1 MLGPRN
7 VRNFNDMRELSAF
20 SMPIAPPLLPELDD
34 IVKGASPQKRADA
47 MLKISGL
54 FREGAGQ
61 FRPQHV
67 DLFDGILTGLV
78 LNTDINARAELAA
91 QMADLANAPPM
102 LINKLVRDDEIKIA
116 GPLLRASPLIDEDTL
131 TDIARNKGQPH
142 LLAMSVRA
150 SLSPPVTDVILRRG
164 EREVIRSVAGN
175 EGAAFSPIGYSSLV
189 KRAADDGVLA
199 ISLGQR
205 SDLSQT
211 HLKQLM
217 NSSVDLVRRRL
228 FEAASPARK
237 AAINQVLDDMPGVEA
252 IETPQRDFNQAQ
264 RAILALHRTGR
275 LDEAKVFELAKD
287 YKYDATVAAL
297 AMMTGVKIS
306 IVDHLMTGD
315 RHDPILIMGKS
326 LDFDWPTVK
335 ALIVLR
341 SGVARVP
348 ASSTFEEARGN
359 YERLV
364 PVTAQRV
371 LNFWKSRKD

>member
-1 MLGPRN
+1 
-7 VRNFNDMRELSAF
+7 
-20 SMPIAPPLLPELDD
+20 MPMTPPLLPEFDD

-54 FREGAGQ
+54 FRQGAGQ
-61 FRPQHV
+61 FRAQHV
-67 DLFDGILTGLV
+67 DLFDGILTGLIP
-78 LNTDINARAELAA
+78 NTDIGARAELAT

-102 LINKLVRDDEIKIA
+102 LVNKLVRDDEIRIA
-116 GPLLRASPLIDEDTL
+116 GPLLRLSPLVDEDTL
-131 TDIARNKGQPH
+131 TDIARDKGQPH
-142 LLAMSVRA
+142 LLAMSVRS
-150 SLSPPVTDVILRRG
+150 SLSMPVTDVLLRRG

-175 EGAAFSPIGYSSLV
+175 EGAKFSPIGYSSLV

-205 SDLSQT
+205 NDLSSG

-217 NSSVDLVRRRL
+217 SGSVDLVRRRL

-237 AAINQVLDDMPGVEA
+237 AAINQALDDIPGAGALEA
-252 IETPQRDFNQAQ
+252 PKRDFNQAQ
-264 RAILALHRTGR
+264 RAVLALQRTDR
-275 LDEAKVFELAKD
+275 LNEAKLFEFAKD

-326 LDFDWPTVK
+326 LDLGWPTVK

-341 SGVARVP
+341 TGVAKVP
-348 ASSTFEEARGN
+348 GMASLEEARAN

-371 LNFWKSRKD
+371 LNFWKSRKG

>member
-1 MLGPRN
+1 
-7 VRNFNDMRELSAF
+7 
-20 SMPIAPPLLPELDD
+20 MPISPPLLPELDD
-34 IVKGASPQKRADA
+34 IVKGASPQRRAAA

-54 FREGAGQ
+54 FRQGAGQ

-78 LNTDINARAELAA
+78 PNTDINARAELAA

-102 LINKLVRDDEIKIA
+102 LVNKLVRDDEIKIA
-116 GPLLRASPLIDEDTL
+116 GPLLRLSPLVDEETL
-131 TDIARNKGQPH
+131 TDIARNKGQSH
-142 LLAMSVRA
+142 LMAMSVRT
-150 SLSPPVTDVILRRG
+150 SLSAPVTDVILRRG

-175 EGAAFSPIGYSSLV
+175 EGAQFSPIGYSSLV
-189 KRAADDGVLA
+189 KRATDDGVLA

-205 SDLSQT
+205 GDLSST

-217 NSSVDLVRRRL
+217 NGSVDLVRRRL

-237 AAINQVLDDMPGVEA
+237 AAINQALDDIPGAAVLEA
-252 IETPQRDFNQAQ
+252 PQRDFNQAQ
-264 RAILALHRTGR
+264 RAVLALQRTDR
-275 LDEAKVFELAKD
+275 LNEAKLFEFAKD

-326 LDFDWPTVK
+326 LELEWATVK

-341 SGVARVP
+341 TGVAKVP
-348 ASSTFEEARGN
+348 GMASLEEARAN

-371 LNFWKSRKD
+371 LNFWKSRKG